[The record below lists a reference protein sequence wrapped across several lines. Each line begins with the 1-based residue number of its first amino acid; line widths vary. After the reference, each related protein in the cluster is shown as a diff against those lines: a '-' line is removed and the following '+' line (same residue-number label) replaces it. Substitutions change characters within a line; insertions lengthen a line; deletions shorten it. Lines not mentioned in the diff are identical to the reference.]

1 MMIVHGCRS
10 INTREERIMIYVG
23 IDIAKLNHFASVI
36 SSDGEVLVEPFKFS
50 NDSDGFRLLTSKLEQ
65 FDPASLVIG
74 LESTAHYG
82 NNLVE
87 FLVSRRFSVCVINPI
102 QTSVMRKNNIRKTK
116 TDRVDTFLI
125 AKTLMVQ
132 PHRFYDKQD
141 IDLMH
146 LKNLGRFR
154 QVLMKQRTSAKI
166 KLTSFLDQAFPELQY
181 FFSGIHHKSVY
192 AILKEAS
199 SPEKIASMHMTHL
212 AHLLETTSHGH
223 FKKDKAQE
231 LRVLAQKSVGSSDSS
246 ISIQITQTIEQVE
259 LLDSQIH
266 DVETEIET
274 IVKALDSVILTIP
287 GMSFVEAGMILG
299 EIGDIHRFSSPSKLL
314 AFAGLDP
321 SVCQS
326 GSFNAAHTR
335 MSKRGSRVL
344 RYALV
349 FAAHNVV
356 RNNAVFRSFYVTK
369 RTQGKNHY
377 SALGHCA
384 GKLVRIIFK
393 MLTDNVAFCLS

>member
-1 MMIVHGCRS
+1 
-10 INTREERIMIYVG
+10 MIYVG
-23 IDIAKLNHFASVI
+23 IDIAKLNHFASII

-50 NDSDGFRLLTSKLEQ
+50 NDSDSFRLLLSKLNQ
-65 FDPASLVIG
+65 FESDSLVIG

-87 FLVSRRFSVCVINPI
+87 FLVSKHFHVCVINPI
-102 QTSVMRKNNIRKTK
+102 QTSAMRKNNIRKTK
-116 TDRVDTFLI
+116 TDRVDTLLI

-181 FFSGIHHKSVY
+181 FFNGIHHKSVHSL
-192 AILKEAS
+192 LKEVP

-212 AHLLETTSHGH
+212 AHLLETTSHGR
-223 FKKDKAQE
+223 FKKDKAQA
-231 LRVLAQKSVGSSDSS
+231 LRIHAQKSVGSSDSS

-266 DVETEIET
+266 DVEAQITT
-274 IVKALDSVILTIP
+274 IVKSLGSVILTIP
-287 GMSFVEAGMILG
+287 GISCIEAGISLAKSAIFIAFLHLLNCWLLPDWILL
-299 EIGDIHRFSSPSKLL
+299 FTSPAISMP
-314 AFAGLDP
+314 AIP
-321 SVCQS
+321 ECP
-326 GSFNAAHTR
+326 
-335 MSKRGSRVL
+335 
-344 RYALV
+344 
-349 FAAHNVV
+349 
-356 RNNAVFRSFYVTK
+356 NAVPLSFATLSSMPLTTSSVT
-369 RTQGKNHY
+369 TTC
-377 SALGHCA
+377 SAVSMMPSILR
-384 GKLVRIIFK
+384 VRITTMPWGIAQENWF
-393 MLTDNVAFCLS
+393 ALSSKC

>member
-1 MMIVHGCRS
+1 
-10 INTREERIMIYVG
+10 MIYVG
-23 IDIAKLNHFASVI
+23 IDIAKLNHFASII
-36 SSDGEVLVEPFKFS
+36 SSDGEVLIEPFKFS
-50 NDSDGFRLLTSKLEQ
+50 NDSGGFRLLLSKLDQ
-65 FDPASLVIG
+65 FESDSLVIG

-87 FLVSRRFSVCVINPI
+87 FLVSRHFQVCVINPI
-102 QTSVMRKNNIRKTK
+102 QTSAMRKNNIRKTK
-116 TDRVDTFLI
+116 TDRIDTLLI

-181 FFSGIHHKSVY
+181 FFNGIHHKSVY
-192 AILKEAS
+192 SLLKEAP

-223 FKKDKAQE
+223 FKKDKAQA
-231 LRVLAQKSVGSSDSS
+231 LRILAQKSVGSSDSS

-266 DVETEIET
+266 DVEAQITT
-274 IVKALDSVILTIP
+274 IVKSSGSVILTIP
-287 GMSFVEAGMILG
+287 GISCIEAGMILG

-321 SVCQS
+321 SVYQS
-326 GSFNAAHTR
+326 GNFNASHTR
-335 MSKRGSRVL
+335 MSKRGSCVL
-344 RYALV
+344 RYALIY
-349 FAAHNVV
+349 AAHNIV
-356 RNNAVFRSFYVTK
+356 RNNDVFRSFYDAK
-369 RTQGKNHY
+369 RSQGKNHY
-377 SALGHCA
+377 NALGHCA
-384 GKLVRIIFK
+384 GKLVRVIFK

>member
-1 MMIVHGCRS
+1 
-10 INTREERIMIYVG
+10 MIYVG
-23 IDIAKLNHFASVI
+23 IDIAKLNHFASII

-50 NDSDGFRLLTSKLEQ
+50 NDSDGFRLLLSKLNQ
-65 FDPASLVIG
+65 FESDSLVIG

-87 FLVSRRFSVCVINPI
+87 FLVSRHFHVYVINPI
-102 QTSVMRKNNIRKTK
+102 QTSAMRKNNIRKTK
-116 TDRVDTFLI
+116 TDRVDTLLV

-181 FFSGIHHKSVY
+181 FFNGIHHKSVY
-192 AILKEAS
+192 SLLKEAP

-223 FKKDKAQE
+223 FKKDKAQA
-231 LRVLAQKSVGSSDSS
+231 LRILAQKSVGSSDSS

-259 LLDSQIH
+259 LLDSQIY
-266 DVETEIET
+266 DVEAQITT
-274 IVKALDSVILTIP
+274 IVKSLGSVILTIP
-287 GMSFVEAGMILG
+287 GISCIEAGMILG

-321 SVCQS
+321 SVYQS
-326 GSFNAAHTR
+326 GNFNASHTR
-335 MSKRGSRVL
+335 MSKRGSSVL

-349 FAAHNVV
+349 YAAHNIV
-356 RNNAVFRSFYVTK
+356 RNNDVFRSFYDAK
-369 RTQGKNHY
+369 RSQGKNHY
-377 SALGHCA
+377 NALGHCA
-384 GKLVRIIFK
+384 GKLVRVIFK

>member
-1 MMIVHGCRS
+1 
-10 INTREERIMIYVG
+10 MIYVG
-23 IDIAKLNHFASVI
+23 IDIAKLNHFASII
-36 SSDGEVLVEPFKFS
+36 SHDGEVLVEPFKFL
-50 NDSDGFRLLTSKLEQ
+50 NDNDGFRLLASKLDQ
-65 FDPASLVIG
+65 FEKDSLVIG

-87 FLVSRRFSVCVINPI
+87 FLVSRRFNVCVINPI
-102 QTSVMRKNNIRKTK
+102 QTSVMRKTNIRKTK
-116 TDRVDTFLI
+116 TDRVDTLLI

-154 QVLMKQRTSAKI
+154 QTLMKQRTSAKI
-166 KLTSFLDQAFPELQY
+166 KLTSYLDQAFPELQY

-192 AILKEAS
+192 ALLKEAP
-199 SPEKIASMHMTHL
+199 SPEKITSMHMTHL
-212 AHLLETTSHGH
+212 AHLLESTSHGH

-231 LRVLAQKSVGSSDSS
+231 LRVLAQKSIGSSDSS

-259 LLDSQIH
+259 LLDRQIH
-266 DVETEIET
+266 DVETEMES

-287 GMSFVEAGMILG
+287 GISFVEAGMILG

-321 SVCQS
+321 SVYQS
-326 GSFNAAHTR
+326 GNFNASHTR

-349 FAAHNVV
+349 YAAHNAV
-356 RNNAVFRSFYVTK
+356 RNNDVFRSFYDAK
-369 RTQGKNHY
+369 RSQGKNHY

-384 GKLVRIIFK
+384 GKLVRCIFK
-393 MLTDNVAFCLS
+393 MLVDNVAFCLS

>member
-1 MMIVHGCRS
+1 
-10 INTREERIMIYVG
+10 MIYVG
-23 IDIAKLNHFASVI
+23 IDIAKLNHFASII

-50 NDSDGFRLLTSKLEQ
+50 NDSDGFRLLLSKLDQ
-65 FDPASLVIG
+65 FESDSLVIG

-87 FLVSRRFSVCVINPI
+87 FLVSRHFHVCVINPI
-102 QTSVMRKNNIRKTK
+102 QTSAMRKNNIRKTK
-116 TDRVDTFLI
+116 TDRVDTLLI
-125 AKTLMVQ
+125 ARTLMVQ

-181 FFSGIHHKSVY
+181 FFNGIHHKSVY
-192 AILKEAS
+192 SLLKEAP

-212 AHLLETTSHGH
+212 AHLLETTSHGR
-223 FKKDKAQE
+223 FKKDKAQA
-231 LRVLAQKSVGSSDSS
+231 LRILAQKSVGSSDSS

-266 DVETEIET
+266 DVEAQITT
-274 IVKALDSVILTIP
+274 IVMSLGSVILTIP
-287 GMSFVEAGMILG
+287 GISCIEARMILG

-314 AFAGLDP
+314 ALKLQDWILPFTSPAISMPAILECPNVVPVSFVALSFMLLTTSSVTTTCSAVSMMP
-321 SVCQS
+321 SVLRVKITTMPWGIVQENWFALS
-326 GSFNAAHTR
+326 
-335 MSKRGSRVL
+335 SK
-344 RYALV
+344 
-349 FAAHNVV
+349 
-356 RNNAVFRSFYVTK
+356 
-369 RTQGKNHY
+369 
-377 SALGHCA
+377 C
-384 GKLVRIIFK
+384 
-393 MLTDNVAFCLS
+393 